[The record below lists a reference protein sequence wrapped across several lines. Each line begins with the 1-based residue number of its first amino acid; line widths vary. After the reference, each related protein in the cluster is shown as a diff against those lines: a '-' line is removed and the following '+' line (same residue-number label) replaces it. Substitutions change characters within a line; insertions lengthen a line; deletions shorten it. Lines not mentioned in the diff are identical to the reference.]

1 MQLSDEE
8 KRTALAALIPD
19 HHWRKWMAILL
30 FLAGLSGVAGSGWNL
45 FFNAVAAHTQTD
57 RALFAAACGLAMT
70 AGMLFEREREAGN
83 LRGLVRRLLDEV
95 QKGAA
100 SLAGTPSIGRMG
112 EPAAAP
118 DRPRDGGSTDITA
131 PSA

>member
-8 KRTALAALIPD
+8 KRSALAALKPD

-30 FLAGLSGVAGSGWNL
+30 ILAGLSGVAGSGWNL
-45 FFNAVAAHTQTD
+45 FFNADAAHTQTD
-57 RALFAAACGLAMT
+57 RALFAASCGLAMA

-95 QKGAA
+95 QKGVA
-100 SLAGTPSIGRMG
+100 SPVGTPSNGGIG
-112 EPAAAP
+112 EPAAVP
-118 DRPRDGGSTDITA
+118 DRPRDGGSTDT
-131 PSA
+131 